1 MIRSIKIP
9 LKKGGTITITIKLT
23 PPHQIIKNDW
33 IKLKKITQNLF

>member
-9 LKKGGTITITIKLT
+9 LKKGTITITIKLT
-23 PPHQIIKNDW
+23 PPHQIIKNNL

>member
-1 MIRSIKIP
+1 MSRSIKIP
-9 LKKGGTITITIKLT
+9 LKKGTITIKLT